1 VGAHSSR
8 TLLADVQSLV
18 VAVTSALRA
27 KAATRS
33 LKLSDAGHGASRI
46 AAIGR
51 HPKLST
57 KGEILA
63 AGRHCP
69 ARRLNDPPH
78 ITLTI
83 DGSADGRVLIT
94 TLQVDRANPVTGASR
109 RIYKFTG
116 QLCLILARP
125 FARKFHDPLIR
136 LVATLSNKHDLSGL
150 TFDT

>member
-1 VGAHSSR
+1 
-8 TLLADVQSLV
+8 VQAESLR
-18 VAVTSALRA
+18 SAGIRNSQQKAKYLPRA
-27 KAATRS
+27 EVFRFT
-33 LKLSDAGHGASRI
+33 
-46 AAIGR
+46 
-51 HPKLST
+51 PET
-57 KGEILA
+57 
-63 AGRHCP
+63 RHCP